1 VAETEYTARGVRIGR
16 WLRSLT
22 RAGQVHIK
30 DGRLELLT
38 SYGTQIDSAPV
49 AEVRAAR
56 PWFGR
61 GDRALASVNGRQYV
75 LTLTGERGRNEE
87 SGEKAAG
94 DFLEAVRAARGQAG
108 GAAHFG

>member
-1 VAETEYTARGVRIGR
+1 MAETEYTARGVRIGR

-49 AEVRAAR
+49 QEVRAGRA
-56 PWFGR
+56 WFGR

-75 LTLTGERGRNEE
+75 LTLTGERAGGED
-87 SGEKAAG
+87 SGAKAAG
-94 DFLEAVRAARGQAG
+94 RFLEAVRAARGRAG
-108 GAAHFG
+108 GAADFG